1 MTGATDQS
9 LLGSPNDDATGSES
23 ESPPWECV
31 TLVEDPPADESVVVR
46 IGSKF
51 TCVVRSEGERTV
63 AIRIVSHAA
72 VLLAASHAE
81 AASATGGAAARV
93 IRAAARQVAE
103 RARLEILR
111 GLSCPVLGSA
121 GIARAVI
128 ALGSSGGSKA
138 TVEQVNAATDTLGV
152 AWVDR
157 NNGRAEATWVEPT
170 MIGAAVLGAILECL
184 GASEIEAEA
193 ESLGQLV
200 PKAD

>member
-9 LLGSPNDDATGSES
+9 LLGSPSDDATSSEG
-23 ESPPWECV
+23 ESPLWDCV
-31 TLVEDPPADESVVVR
+31 TLVEVPAADESVVVR

-51 TCVVRSEGERTV
+51 TSVVRSEGERAV
-63 AIRIVSHAA
+63 AIRVVSHAA
-72 VLLAASHAE
+72 VVLAASQAE
-81 AASATGGAAARV
+81 AASASGGAAARV

-111 GLSCPVLGSA
+111 GLGCPVLGSA

-157 NNGRAEATWVEPT
+157 NNRSAEATWVEPI
-170 MIGAAVLGAILECL
+170 MIGAAMLGAILECL

-193 ESLGQLV
+193 ESMGHLV